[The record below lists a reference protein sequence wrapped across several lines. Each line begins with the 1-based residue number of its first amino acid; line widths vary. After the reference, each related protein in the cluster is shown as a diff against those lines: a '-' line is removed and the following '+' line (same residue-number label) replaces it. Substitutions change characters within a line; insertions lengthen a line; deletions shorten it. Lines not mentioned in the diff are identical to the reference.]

1 MKQRNEITK
10 SEQRGEI
17 TEQIVT
23 ALHNKIDAINSTV
36 DYLTAVGVKNGV
48 GGVVEDGKAEFI
60 KFRCALAAEYYGRTE
75 CTKDHAD
82 KVAREFL
89 GKAGYR
95 ERAERVIVKAKAPT
109 QWERA
114 KAESVKRAKVG
125 KNILLNG
132 VEYAPLRK

>member
-1 MKQRNEITK
+1 MKQQIEITK
-10 SEQRGEI
+10 
-17 TEQIVT
+17 QIVT

-36 DYLTAVGVKNGV
+36 DYLTALGVTISC
-48 GGVVEDGKAEFI
+48 GVVEDGKAEFI